1 MTGSSIALNFHSI
14 RGKKTY
20 LTAQKCSKFNRRALL
35 HDHRTG
41 VNGLT
46 SVIQTYKI
54 FDEKSYLA

>member
-1 MTGSSIALNFHSI
+1 M
-14 RGKKTY
+14 RQKTY
-20 LTAQKCSKFNRRALL
+20 LTAQKCSKFNRHALL

-54 FDEKSYLA
+54 FDEKS